1 MIHLST
7 LPTPSLDLLAVTGG
21 SWRDAPLPQRGAVID
36 ARGQLRLALCSCG
49 LRLSFSIAG
58 MHARRID
65 TNEPVGPDFEYG
77 DFAGMHAALAAGE
90 LEVDHV

>member
-1 MIHLST
+1 MTHLST
-7 LPTPSLDLLAVTGG
+7 LPTPSPDLLAITGG
-21 SWRDAPLPQRGAVID
+21 SWRDAPFPQRGDVID
-36 ARGQLRLALCSCG
+36 ARGRLRLALYTCG
-49 LRLSFSIAG
+49 FRLAFSIAG